1 MCGTGFMKLLKNH
14 SSLIWPAGN
23 LIIRRGAIYLC
34 IAFLIPVNSNGQE
47 TDYGPGY
54 QTMMINNPGLTGSCG
69 DGILRMSYLNFYPGH
84 GYNFH
89 SVFSSYDSYFPEI
102 HGGAG
107 IYLSNDYMG
116 GIVNDLRGGISYSY
130 FLQADKNL
138 YINAGLSASFYHRG
152 FNFGKAVLP
161 DQIDP
166 FGGITLP
173 SSELLENRSRTLF
186 DVGTGFVFISGKYF
200 GGLSVLH
207 LTQPDLGGANSVKDN
222 LKRKYMVHLA
232 AEYEV
237 NRINNINLQ
246 PVVSAVLQGSFFS
259 AAAGASVGIRNLAVS
274 SVFLINNYGNMD
286 IQAGFSAK
294 KNNLS
299 IFYNYRFNIISG
311 TSFLP
316 FSLMHQAGL
325 ALGLNN
331 VEKRIKVKTI
341 NFPLL

>member
-1 MCGTGFMKLLKNH
+1 MKLLKDH
-14 SSLIWPAGN
+14 FSLISTAGT
-23 LIIRRGAIYLC
+23 LISRRGSIFFC
-34 IAFLIPVNSNGQE
+34 IAFLLALKSYSQE

-54 QTMMINNPGLTGSCG
+54 QTMMINNPGLTGSGG

-89 SVFSSYDSYFPEI
+89 SVYSSYDSYFPEI

-107 IYLSNDYMG
+107 IYLSNDYLG

-130 FLQADKNL
+130 FLQADKDL
-138 YINAGLSASFYHRG
+138 YINGGLSASFYHRG

-166 FGGITLP
+166 FGGVTLP
-173 SSELLENRSRTLF
+173 SSEVLDNRSRTLF
-186 DVGTGFVFISGKYF
+186 DIGTGFVFISGKYF

-207 LTQPDLGGANSVKDN
+207 LTQPDLGVGGANSANDK

-232 AEYEV
+232 AEYVV

-246 PVVSAVLQGSFFS
+246 PVASAELQGSFFS

-274 SVFLINNYGNMD
+274 SVFLLNNYGNMD
-286 IQAGFSAK
+286 IQAGLAAK
-294 KNNLS
+294 RNNLS
-299 IFYNYRFNIISG
+299 IFYNYRFNVISG

-341 NFPLL
+341 IFPLL